1 MNTKIEFGIS
11 LSGGPQDIIEEAKR
25 VENLGFDYISGGEH
39 FMRGSPPSE
48 TNSILT
54 ALSVIAGATER
65 VRLLSAILLLPFY
78 NPLLLSK
85 LTSTLDIA
93 SHGRLTLGVGVG
105 GEFPVEFEAA
115 GINVKHRGSLSNEIL
130 EILRSL
136 WTKENTTFHG
146 KHFNLNDVSIN
157 PLPAQKPHPP
167 IWVAGRKTPAM
178 KRAVRY
184 GTGWFPYY
192 YSPEMYESS
201 VKEIVEIAKNEQVN
215 ITRFEWAFMPFIS
228 INNDIEKATKTAA
241 EALGGR
247 YNYGGD
253 FANIVK
259 KYCILGSPE
268 KCIDRTQEYINSGA
282 KKIIFN
288 ISSTSGTKDKIKQS
302 EIIAK
307 EIIPELIKINQ

>member
-1 MNTKIEFGIS
+1 MNTKIEFGMS
-11 LSGGPQDIIEEAKR
+11 LSGGPEDIISEAKR

-39 FMRGSPPSE
+39 FMRGSPPSS

-54 ALSVIAGATER
+54 ALSVAAGATEK

-78 NPLLLSK
+78 NPLLLAK
-85 LTSTLDIA
+85 FTTTLDIA
-93 SHGRLTLGVGVG
+93 SKGRLTLGIGVG

-115 GINVKHRGSLSNEIL
+115 GINVKHRGSISNEIL
-130 EILRSL
+130 EILRDL
-136 WTKENTTFHG
+136 WTKENTTFKG
-146 KHFNLNDVSIN
+146 KHFNIQDVSIN
-157 PLPAQKPHPP
+157 PLPSQKPHPP
-167 IWVAGRKTPAM
+167 IWVAGRRTPAM
-178 KRAVRY
+178 KRAVKY

-201 VKEIVEIAKNEQVN
+201 VKEIHQIANQEKIN
-215 ITRFEWAFMPFIS
+215 ISDFEWGFMPFIS
-228 INNDIEKATKTAA
+228 IHNDYEQATKIAA

-247 YNYGGD
+247 YLYDGD

-259 KYCILGSPE
+259 KYCILGSTE
-268 KCIDRTQEYINSGA
+268 QCIDRIQQYIDAGA

-288 ISSTSGTKDKIKQS
+288 ISSTSGVKDKINQS

-307 EIIPELIKINQ
+307 EIIPEIKNTNK

>member
-1 MNTKIEFGIS
+1 MNTKIEFGMS
-11 LSGGPQDIIEEAKR
+11 LSGGPEDIIQEAKR
-25 VENLGFDYISGGEH
+25 VENLGFEYISGGEH
-39 FMRGSPPSE
+39 FMRGSPPSS

-54 ALSVIAGATER
+54 ALAVAAGATEK

-78 NPLLLSK
+78 NPLLLAK
-85 LTSTLDIA
+85 FTTTLDIA
-93 SHGRLTLGVGVG
+93 SKGRLTLGIGVG

-130 EILRSL
+130 QILRDL
-136 WTKENTTFHG
+136 WTKENTTFNG
-146 KHFNLNDVSIN
+146 KHFNLNNVSIN
-157 PLPAQKPHPP
+157 PLPTQKPHPP
-167 IWVAGRKTPAM
+167 IWVAGRRTPAM
-178 KRAVRY
+178 KRAVKY

-201 VKEIVEIAKNEQVN
+201 VKEIHQIASQET
-215 ITRFEWAFMPFIS
+215 IDISDFEWGFMPFIS
-228 INNDIEKATKTAA
+228 IHNDYEEATKVAA

-247 YNYGGD
+247 YLYDGD

-259 KYCILGSPE
+259 KYCILGSA
-268 KCIDRTQEYINSGA
+268 KQCINKIQQYIDAGA

-288 ISSTSGTKDKIKQS
+288 ISSTSGMKDKIMQS

-307 EIIPELIKINQ
+307 EIIPEIKHTNK

>member
-1 MNTKIEFGIS
+1 MNTKIEFGMS
-11 LSGGPQDIIEEAKR
+11 LSGGPEDIIQEAKR
-25 VENLGFDYISGGEH
+25 VENLGFEYISGGEH
-39 FMRGSPPSE
+39 FMRGSPPSS

-54 ALSVIAGATER
+54 ALAVAAGATEK

-78 NPLLLSK
+78 NPLLLAK
-85 LTSTLDIA
+85 FTTTLDIA
-93 SHGRLTLGVGVG
+93 SNGRLTLGIGVG

-130 EILRSL
+130 QILCDL
-136 WTKENTTFHG
+136 WTKENTTFNG
-146 KHFNLNDVSIN
+146 KHFNLNEVSIN
-157 PLPAQKPHPP
+157 PLPCQKPHPP
-167 IWVAGRKTPAM
+167 IWVAGRRTPAM
-178 KRAVRY
+178 KRAVKY

-201 VKEIVEIAKNEQVN
+201 VNEIHQIANQEKIDISN
-215 ITRFEWAFMPFIS
+215 FEWGFMPFIS
-228 INNDIEKATKTAA
+228 IHNNYEEATKVAA

-247 YNYGGD
+247 YLYDGD

-259 KYCILGSPE
+259 KYCILGSP
-268 KCIDRTQEYINSGA
+268 KQCIDKIQEYIDAGA

-288 ISSTSGTKDKIKQS
+288 ISSTSGVKDKINQS

-307 EIIPELIKINQ
+307 EIIPEINNINK

>member
-1 MNTKIEFGIS
+1 MNTKIEFGMS
-11 LSGGPQDIIEEAKR
+11 LSGGPEDIIQEAKR
-25 VENLGFDYISGGEH
+25 VENLGFEYISGGEH
-39 FMRGSPPSE
+39 FMRGSPPSS

-54 ALSVIAGATER
+54 ALAVAAGATEK

-78 NPLLLSK
+78 NPLLLAK
-85 LTSTLDIA
+85 FTTTLDIA
-93 SHGRLTLGVGVG
+93 SKGRLTLGIGVG

-130 EILRSL
+130 QILRDL
-136 WTKENTTFHG
+136 WTKENTTFNG
-146 KHFNLNDVSIN
+146 KHFNLNNVSIN
-157 PLPAQKPHPP
+157 PLPTQKPHPP
-167 IWVAGRKTPAM
+167 IWVAGRRTPAM
-178 KRAVRY
+178 KRAVKY

-201 VKEIVEIAKNEQVN
+201 VKEIHQLASQETID
-215 ITRFEWAFMPFIS
+215 ISDFEWGFMPFIS
-228 INNDIEKATKTAA
+228 IHNDYEEATKVAA

-247 YNYGGD
+247 YLYDGD

-259 KYCILGSPE
+259 KYCILGSA
-268 KCIDRTQEYINSGA
+268 KQCINKIQQYIDAGA

-288 ISSTSGTKDKIKQS
+288 ISSTSGMKDKIMQS

-307 EIIPELIKINQ
+307 EIIPEIKHTNK

>member
-1 MNTKIEFGIS
+1 MNTKIEFGMS
-11 LSGGPQDIIEEAKR
+11 LSGGPEDIISEAKR

-39 FMRGSPPSE
+39 FMRGSPPSS

-54 ALSVIAGATER
+54 ALSVAAGATEK

-78 NPLLLSK
+78 NPLLLAK
-85 LTSTLDIA
+85 FTTTLDIA
-93 SHGRLTLGVGVG
+93 SKGRLTLGIGVG

-115 GINVKHRGSLSNEIL
+115 GINVKHRGSISNEIL
-130 EILRSL
+130 EILRDL
-136 WTKENTTFHG
+136 WTKENTTFKG
-146 KHFNLNDVSIN
+146 KHFNIQDVSIN
-157 PLPAQKPHPP
+157 PLPSQKPHPP
-167 IWVAGRKTPAM
+167 IWVAGRRTPAM
-178 KRAVRY
+178 KRAVKY

-201 VKEIVEIAKNEQVN
+201 VKEIHQIANQEKIN
-215 ITRFEWAFMPFIS
+215 ISDFEWGFMPFIS
-228 INNDIEKATKTAA
+228 IHNDYEQATKIAA

-247 YNYGGD
+247 YLYDGD

-259 KYCILGSPE
+259 KYCILGSTE
-268 KCIDRTQEYINSGA
+268 QCIDRIQQYIDAGA

-288 ISSTSGTKDKIKQS
+288 ISSTTGVKDKINQS

-307 EIIPELIKINQ
+307 EIIPEIKNTNK

>member
-11 LSGGPQDIIEEAKR
+11 LAGGPQDIIEEAKR

-93 SHGRLTLGVGVG
+93 SHGRLTLGIGVG

-215 ITRFEWAFMPFIS
+215 IARFEWGFMPFIS

-307 EIIPELIKINQ
+307 EIIPELIKINK

>member
-1 MNTKIEFGIS
+1 MNTKIEFGMS
-11 LSGGPQDIIEEAKR
+11 LSGEPEDIIQEAKR
-25 VENLGFDYISGGEH
+25 VENLGFEYISGGEH
-39 FMRGSPPSE
+39 FMRGSPPSS

-54 ALSVIAGATER
+54 ALAVAAGATEK

-78 NPLLLSK
+78 NPLLLAK
-85 LTSTLDIA
+85 FTTTLDIA
-93 SHGRLTLGVGVG
+93 SKGRLTLGIGVG

-130 EILRSL
+130 EILRDL
-136 WTKENTTFHG
+136 WTKENTTFNG
-146 KHFNLNDVSIN
+146 KHFNLNEVSIN
-157 PLPAQKPHPP
+157 PLPCQKPHPP
-167 IWVAGRKTPAM
+167 IWVAGRRTPAM
-178 KRAVRY
+178 KRAVKY

-201 VKEIVEIAKNEQVN
+201 VNEIHQIANQEKIDISN
-215 ITRFEWAFMPFIS
+215 FEWGFMPFIS
-228 INNDIEKATKTAA
+228 IHNNYEEATKVAA

-247 YNYGGD
+247 YLYDGD

-259 KYCILGSPE
+259 KYCILGSP
-268 KCIDRTQEYINSGA
+268 KQCIDKIQEYIDAGA

-288 ISSTSGTKDKIKQS
+288 ISSTSGVKDKINQS

-307 EIIPELIKINQ
+307 EIIPEINNINK

>member
-1 MNTKIEFGIS
+1 MNTKIEFGMS
-11 LSGGPQDIIEEAKR
+11 LSGGPEDIIQEAKR
-25 VENLGFDYISGGEH
+25 VENLGFEYISGGEH
-39 FMRGSPPSE
+39 FMRGSPPSS

-54 ALSVIAGATER
+54 ALAVAAGATEK

-78 NPLLLSK
+78 NPLLLAK
-85 LTSTLDIA
+85 FTTTLDIA
-93 SHGRLTLGVGVG
+93 SKGRLTLGIGVG

-130 EILRSL
+130 QILRDL
-136 WTKENTTFHG
+136 WTKENTTFNG
-146 KHFNLNDVSIN
+146 NHFNLNNVSIN
-157 PLPAQKPHPP
+157 PLPTQKPHPP
-167 IWVAGRKTPAM
+167 IWVAGRRTPAM
-178 KRAVRY
+178 KRAVKY

-201 VKEIVEIAKNEQVN
+201 VKEIHQLASQETID
-215 ITRFEWAFMPFIS
+215 ISDFEWGFMPFIS
-228 INNDIEKATKTAA
+228 IHNDYEEATKVAA

-247 YNYGGD
+247 YLYDGD

-259 KYCILGSPE
+259 KYCILGSA
-268 KCIDRTQEYINSGA
+268 KQCINKIQQYIDAGA

-288 ISSTSGTKDKIKQS
+288 ISSTSGIKDKIMQS

-307 EIIPELIKINQ
+307 EIIPEIKHTNK

>member
-1 MNTKIEFGIS
+1 MNTKIEFGMS
-11 LSGGPQDIIEEAKR
+11 LSGGPEDIISEAKR

-39 FMRGSPPSE
+39 FMRGSPPSS

-54 ALSVIAGATER
+54 ALSVAAGATEK

-78 NPLLLSK
+78 NPLLLAK
-85 LTSTLDIA
+85 FTTTLDIA
-93 SHGRLTLGVGVG
+93 SKGRLTLGIGVG

-115 GINVKHRGSLSNEIL
+115 GINVKHRGSISNEIL
-130 EILRSL
+130 EILRDL
-136 WTKENTTFHG
+136 WTKENTTFKG
-146 KHFNLNDVSIN
+146 KHFNIQDVSIN
-157 PLPAQKPHPP
+157 PLPSQKPHPP
-167 IWVAGRKTPAM
+167 IWVAGRRTPAM
-178 KRAVRY
+178 KRAVKY

-201 VKEIVEIAKNEQVN
+201 VKEIHQIANQEK
-215 ITRFEWAFMPFIS
+215 IDISDFEWGFMPFIS
-228 INNDIEKATKTAA
+228 IHNDYEQATKIAA

-247 YNYGGD
+247 YLYDGD

-259 KYCILGSPE
+259 KYCILGSTE
-268 KCIDRTQEYINSGA
+268 QCIDRIQQYIDAGA

-288 ISSTSGTKDKIKQS
+288 ISSTTGVKDKINQS

-307 EIIPELIKINQ
+307 EIIPEIKNTNK

>member
-25 VENLGFDYISGGEH
+25 VENLGFDYISVGEH

>member
-1 MNTKIEFGIS
+1 MNTKIEFGMS
-11 LSGGPQDIIEEAKR
+11 LSGGPEDIISEAKR

-39 FMRGSPPSE
+39 FMRGSPPSS

-54 ALSVIAGATER
+54 ALSVAAGATEK

-78 NPLLLSK
+78 NPLLLAK
-85 LTSTLDIA
+85 FTTTLDIA
-93 SHGRLTLGVGVG
+93 SKGRLTLGIGVG

-130 EILRSL
+130 EILRDL
-136 WTKENTTFHG
+136 WTKENTTFKG
-146 KHFNLNDVSIN
+146 KHFNIQDVSIN
-157 PLPAQKPHPP
+157 PLPSQKPHPP
-167 IWVAGRKTPAM
+167 IWVAGRRTPAM
-178 KRAVRY
+178 KRAVKY

-201 VKEIVEIAKNEQVN
+201 VKEIHQIANQEKIDVSD
-215 ITRFEWAFMPFIS
+215 FEWGFMPFIS
-228 INNDIEKATKTAA
+228 IHNDYEQATKIAA

-247 YNYGGD
+247 YLYDGD

-259 KYCILGSPE
+259 KYCILGSTE
-268 KCIDRTQEYINSGA
+268 QCIDKIQQYIDAGA

-288 ISSTSGTKDKIKQS
+288 ISSTSGVKDKINQS

-307 EIIPELIKINQ
+307 EIIPEIKNTNK

>member
-1 MNTKIEFGIS
+1 MNTKIEFGMS
-11 LSGGPQDIIEEAKR
+11 LSGGPEDIIQEAKR
-25 VENLGFDYISGGEH
+25 VENLGFEYISGGEH
-39 FMRGSPPSE
+39 FMRGSPPSS

-54 ALSVIAGATER
+54 ALAVAAGATEK

-78 NPLLLSK
+78 NPLLLAK
-85 LTSTLDIA
+85 FTTTLDIA
-93 SHGRLTLGVGVG
+93 SKGRLTLGIGVG

-130 EILRSL
+130 EILRDL
-136 WTKENTTFHG
+136 WTKENTTFKG
-146 KHFNLNDVSIN
+146 KHFNIQDVSIN
-157 PLPAQKPHPP
+157 PLPSQKPHPP
-167 IWVAGRKTPAM
+167 IWVAGRRTPAM
-178 KRAVRY
+178 KRAVKY

-201 VKEIVEIAKNEQVN
+201 VKEIHQIANQEKIDVSD
-215 ITRFEWAFMPFIS
+215 FEWGFMPFIS
-228 INNDIEKATKTAA
+228 IHNDYEQATKIAA

-247 YNYGGD
+247 YLYDGD

-259 KYCILGSPE
+259 KYCILGSTE
-268 KCIDRTQEYINSGA
+268 QCINKIQQYIDAGA

-288 ISSTSGTKDKIKQS
+288 ISSTSGVKDKINQS

-307 EIIPELIKINQ
+307 EIIPEIKNTNK

>member
-11 LSGGPQDIIEEAKR
+11 LSGGPEDIIQEAKR
-25 VENLGFDYISGGEH
+25 VENLGFEYLYGGEH
-39 FMRGSPPSE
+39 FMRGYPPSS

-54 ALSVIAGATER
+54 ALSVAAGASEKI
-65 VRLLSAILLLPFY
+65 RLLSAILLLPFY
-78 NPLLLSK
+78 NPLLLAK
-85 LTSTLDIA
+85 FTTTLDIA
-93 SHGRLTLGVGVG
+93 SKGRLTLGIGVG

-130 EILRSL
+130 EILCNL
-136 WTKENTTFHG
+136 WTKESTTFSG
-146 KHFNLNDVSIN
+146 KHFDLNNVSIN
-157 PLPAQKPHPP
+157 PLPSQKPHPP
-167 IWVAGRKTPAM
+167 IWVAGRRTPAM
-178 KRAVRY
+178 KRAVKY

-201 VKEIVEIAKNEQVN
+201 VNEIHQIANQEK
-215 ITRFEWAFMPFIS
+215 IDISDFEWGFMPFIS
-228 INNDIEKATKTAA
+228 IHNDYEEATKVAA

-247 YNYGGD
+247 YLYDGD

-259 KYCILGSPE
+259 KYCILGSPSQ
-268 KCIDRTQEYINSGA
+268 CIERIQQYIDSGA

-288 ISSTSGTKDKIKQS
+288 ISSSSGVKDKIIQS

-307 EIIPELIKINQ
+307 EIIPEIKNIYK

>member
-1 MNTKIEFGIS
+1 MNTKIEFGMS
-11 LSGGPQDIIEEAKR
+11 LSGGPEDIISEAKR

-39 FMRGSPPSE
+39 FMRGSPPSS

-54 ALSVIAGATER
+54 ALSVAAGATEK

-78 NPLLLSK
+78 NPLLLAK
-85 LTSTLDIA
+85 FTTTLDIA
-93 SHGRLTLGVGVG
+93 SKGRLTLGIGVG

-130 EILRSL
+130 EILRDL
-136 WTKENTTFHG
+136 WTKENTTFKG
-146 KHFNLNDVSIN
+146 KHFNIQDVSIN
-157 PLPAQKPHPP
+157 PLPSQKPHPP
-167 IWVAGRKTPAM
+167 IWVAGRRTPAM
-178 KRAVRY
+178 KRAVKY

-201 VKEIVEIAKNEQVN
+201 VKEIHQIANQEKIDVSD
-215 ITRFEWAFMPFIS
+215 FEWGFMPFIS
-228 INNDIEKATKTAA
+228 IHNDYEQATKIAA

-247 YNYGGD
+247 YLYDGD

-259 KYCILGSPE
+259 KYCILGSTE
-268 KCIDRTQEYINSGA
+268 QCINKIQQYIDAGA

-288 ISSTSGTKDKIKQS
+288 ISSTSGVKDKINQS

-307 EIIPELIKINQ
+307 EIIPEIKNTNK